1 MAVAID
7 EMSVEVAPI
16 ATTTAQA
23 HGGSGSGAGA
33 DTAAGQAD
41 SAALHK
47 MMTVLQERKAR
58 LKTS

>member
-16 ATTTAQA
+16 AATAPA

-33 DTAAGQAD
+33 SSAPGQAD

-47 MMTVLQERKAR
+47 MMLVLQERKSR
-58 LKTS
+58 LKVS

>member
-16 ATTTAQA
+16 AAAAPA
-23 HGGSGSGAGA
+23 HGGGSGAGA
-33 DTAAGQAD
+33 GSASGAPD

-47 MMTVLQERKAR
+47 MMLVIHERKLR
-58 LKTS
+58 LKTN

>member
-16 ATTTAQA
+16 ATAP
-23 HGGSGSGAGA
+23 HGAASAAGA
-33 DTAAGQAD
+33 PSASGQAD

-47 MMTVLQERKAR
+47 MMIVLHERKAR
-58 LKTS
+58 LKVS

>member
-16 ATTTAQA
+16 AAASA
-23 HGGSGSGAGA
+23 HGAGSGAGGA
-33 DTAAGQAD
+33 STSAPPD

-47 MMTVLQERKAR
+47 MMLVIHERKLR
-58 LKTS
+58 LKTN